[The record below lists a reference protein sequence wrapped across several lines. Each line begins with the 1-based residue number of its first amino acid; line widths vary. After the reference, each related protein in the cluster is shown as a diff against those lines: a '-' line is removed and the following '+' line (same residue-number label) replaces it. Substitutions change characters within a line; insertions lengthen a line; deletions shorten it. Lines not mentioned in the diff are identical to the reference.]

1 MAWLREL
8 KTPVLPSCS
17 HALRQFGNKR
27 ISVIFENFFNEK
39 DTPAG
44 VFFYGTLGQGQ
55 QVLFVI

>member
-8 KTPVLPSCS
+8 KTPVLPS
-17 HALRQFGNKR
+17 F
-27 ISVIFENFFNEK
+27 FENFAKK

-44 VFFYGTLGQGQ
+44 VFFYGTLGQCQ